1 MFLVKTSLAKT
12 IAHGFSNGNQEYEE
26 YNDQMQ
32 LYFDM
37 AAEAVYAEILP
48 LLSACILMVNDYQTS
63 DTHHPEHILINRKDF
78 ELIKDLLGD
87 LNVSTN

>member
-1 MFLVKTSLAKT
+1 MFLART

-37 AAEAVYAEILP
+37 AADAVLEEIFP
-48 LLSACILMVNDYQTS
+48 LLSACNIMVNDYQTS
-63 DTHHPEHILINRKDF
+63 DIHHPEHILINRKDF

-87 LNVSTN
+87 FNVSTN